1 MLHQNGQKLM
11 KIEQQSKTTID
22 LNVIY
27 SKVDV
32 DFFFFFGVLD
42 FDYFWD
48 MYSKAMKLITIRNA
62 CHFQS
67 ILHYQIEEHE
77 KIYVWWKM
85 QNIYQGFDEV

>member
-1 MLHQNGQKLM
+1 
-11 KIEQQSKTTID
+11 
-22 LNVIY
+22 
-27 SKVDV
+27 
-32 DFFFFFGVLD
+32 LD